1 MAARGVRLLSAV
13 MVLLAAATGGLGCS
27 ARTLIAVGPCAD
39 GSASVE
45 GSICAL
51 RTGLVG
57 LWHFDEA
64 PGATMAADSSGQG
77 NDGTLLSPMGQLDPS
92 TAWVVKGGKR
102 GNALALQGVG
112 YVEVPPSDSISSIVS
127 AVTVSA
133 WVYFDG
139 TIESGNNY
147 GTALSRQIGTS
158 INQYYHLS
166 LWQADA
172 RPHLFISTAPEG
184 SVVVQTGGLQPMSS
198 VPTPAKVWTHL
209 AGTYD
214 GTVAILYVNGDKI
227 DAVSRTGTFPL
238 DSTPVILG
246 GNGNE
251 NQIVS
256 EQFPGR
262 IDEIALYNRAL
273 TAAEIQ
279 QLATA
284 VSF

>member
-1 MAARGVRLLSAV
+1 MAPPGARLLSRLL
-13 MVLLAAATGGLGCS
+13 VLLTATGGGLGCS
-27 ARTLIAVGPCAD
+27 ARTLIAVGPCND
-39 GSASVE
+39 GSTTGE
-45 GSICAL
+45 GSICDL
-51 RTGLVG
+51 RAGLVG

-139 TIESGNNY
+139 IIKTNVDY
-147 GTALSRQIGTS
+147 GTAVSKQIGTS
-158 INQYYHLS
+158 INQYYHLA
-166 LWQADA
+166 LWQTDA
-172 RPHLFISTAPEG
+172 KPHLFISTAPEG
-184 SVVVQTGGLQPMSS
+184 SVVVQTGGMQPASLM
-198 VPTPAKVWTHL
+198 PTPAKVWTHL

-214 GTVAILYVNGDKI
+214 GTMAILYVNGAKV
-227 DAVSRTGTFPL
+227 DAVSRTGTFPP
-238 DSTPVILG
+238 DSNSLILG

-251 NQIVS
+251 NQVD
-256 EQFPGR
+256 ELFPGR
-262 IDEIALYNRAL
+262 IDEIALYKRAL

>member
-1 MAARGVRLLSAV
+1 MTACGARILSPV
-13 MVLLAAATGGLGCS
+13 MVLLAAAAGGLGCS

-64 PGATMAADSSGQG
+64 PGATIATDSSGLG
-77 NDGTLLSPMGQLDPS
+77 NDGMLAGQLDPS
-92 TAWVVKGGKR
+92 TAWVVKGGRR
-102 GNALALQGVG
+102 GNALSVQGLG
-112 YVEVPPSDSISSIVS
+112 YVVVDPSDSISSIVS

-139 TIESGNNY
+139 TIASGNNY

-184 SVVVQTGGLQPMSS
+184 SVVVQTGGLQPTSS

-214 GTVAILYVNGDKI
+214 GTMAILYVNGDKV

-238 DSTPVILG
+238 DSTPLILG
-246 GNGNE
+246 GNGND
-251 NQIVS
+251 NQIVM

-262 IDEIALYNRAL
+262 IDEIALYKRAL